1 MKPCWWAIAG
11 ILFAMSGS
19 IIFSKILAI
28 GESND
33 IGRKEEPICLSLL
46 GLGIG
51 IIFDVF
57 HICGM
62 VLVLSA
68 MLYICVR

>member
-11 ILFAMSGS
+11 MLFVISGR
-19 IIFSKILAI
+19 IIFSRILAI
-28 GESND
+28 GESSE

-51 IIFDVF
+51 IILAVF
-57 HICGM
+57 QICGM
-62 VLVLSA
+62 VLVLRA